1 MKVSV
6 KKIIKYLIIV
16 GLLVGL
22 GFLIAYIFFPTPK
35 SIDAYNYINNIS
47 TNETYENSKTA
58 NTQIDTLLTSFAG
71 EEEDLQLKSQF
82 ANINNIYYGM
92 DKLNNHLCQSLLYA
106 QNNSTYNKE
115 TTQMKKEYQNFEKI
129 IDKINTYLTDYYSP
143 FYNETTDK
151 TYNSVLT
158 YANVVSGYNFELLK
172 SYNAILTNATN
183 ILPSLTQ
190 DFDNNELTK
199 TKTSV
204 SLKWSKL
211 YQDNYKNGTLNT
223 NNILLYKEYSNR
235 LIDTGYTLNYFNNY
249 QTASVVVKTVNE
261 NEISQYLLN
270 IMTPEYT
277 DYYDSLDETQKQVA
291 DAINTFVVS
300 Y

>member
-47 TNETYENSKTA
+47 TNETYENLKTA